1 MRTRIVVSLVMIV
14 VLSVGVAF
22 IATGCGESDSE
33 KAQDAYDEDV
43 QSLKDAVSELQN
55 PDTYDSLDSLKAAF
69 QDVGSAY
76 DDTVE
81 SGQDVA
87 DAKISDT
94 QDAYDELKDDINDID
109 SDQTLSEQIDAVN
122 DAIQNFADQVNNI

>member
-1 MRTRIVVSLVMIV
+1 MRTRIVVGLVMIV

>member
-1 MRTRIVVSLVMIV
+1 MRTRIVVGLVMIV

-87 DAKISDT
+87 DAKISDA

-109 SDQTLSEQIDAVN
+109 SDQSLEQQANAIKDAVE
-122 DAIQNFADQVNNI
+122 NFADQVNNI